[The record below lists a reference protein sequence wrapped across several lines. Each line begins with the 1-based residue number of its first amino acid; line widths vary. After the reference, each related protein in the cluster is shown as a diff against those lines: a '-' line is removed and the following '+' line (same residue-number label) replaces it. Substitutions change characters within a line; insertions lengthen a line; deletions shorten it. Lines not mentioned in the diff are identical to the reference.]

1 MIGGGDR
8 SECVCV
14 VCVVCVVCADLFVSF
29 FPFLFPL
36 PLSLL
41 PLPLPLSL
49 LPQQLR
55 FLANS
60 PRFNPS
66 KKFKTCGL
74 HS

>member
-1 MIGGGDR
+1 MLGVG
-8 SECVCV
+8 V
-14 VCVVCVVCADLFVSF
+14 VGVVCADLFVSF

-36 PLSLL
+36 PFSLL
-41 PLPLPLSL
+41 PLPLSLPLSL